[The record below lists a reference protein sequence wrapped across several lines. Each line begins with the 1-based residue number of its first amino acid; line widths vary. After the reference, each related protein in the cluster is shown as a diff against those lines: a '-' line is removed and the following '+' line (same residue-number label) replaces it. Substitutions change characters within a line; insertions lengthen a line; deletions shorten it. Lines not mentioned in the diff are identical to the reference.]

1 MGSNNASL
9 EKDKKQRSFRFILR
23 LMIGILLFS
32 FLIWNVSIEKL
43 IDSLAQVS
51 LPYFFLAISY
61 QYASIFLGSF
71 NQYILFSAFSNLS
84 YKTYFFAYFKAYAI
98 GLLLPGQIG
107 DASIALFL
115 KSEGLYYSQTLSVY
129 IMDKFLTFILYVS
142 VLFIFLGEIMG
153 YPSTIIL
160 LLIIALGFLMVIAF
174 YIIVSLSSSF
184 PVSWQENRLM
194 RFIHNLSSQL
204 IFFAKH
210 HPFLLL
216 INFLLTLLK
225 LGLVMFCYH
234 AMLTAMAYSLS
245 VWKVGLAALASGI
258 IGYIPISIQGLGTV
272 EAVALMNFKTL
283 GVTQPDVLVCYLLL
297 RSNNYILAFLAYAV
311 TFLINKNKSI
321 ERNAV

>member
-1 MGSNNASL
+1 MASSNTSL
-9 EKDKKQRSFRFILR
+9 KNEKKPRSFRIIIR
-23 LMIGILLFS
+23 LMIGILLVT

-43 IDSLAQVS
+43 IQSLSQVS
-51 LPYFFLAISY
+51 IPYFFLAISY
-61 QYASIFLGSF
+61 QYTSIILGSF
-71 NQYILFSAFSNLS
+71 NQYILFAAFADLS

-142 VLFIFLGEIMG
+142 ALIMFIGDIMD
-153 YPSTIIL
+153 YPVIFSL
-160 LLIIALGFLMVIAF
+160 SLLIAFGCLMSIVF
-174 YIIVSLSSSF
+174 YIFVRLTSSF
-184 PVSWQENRLM
+184 AVAWQKNRLM
-194 RFIHNLSSQL
+194 RFIHNISSQL
-204 IFFAKH
+204 IFIAKH

-234 AMLTAMAYSLS
+234 AMLTALDYNLS

-258 IGYIPISIQGLGTV
+258 VGYIPVSIQGLGTV
-272 EAVALMNFKTL
+272 EAVALLNFKTL
-283 GVTQPDVLVCYLLL
+283 GVSSPDVLVCYLLL
-297 RSNNYILAFLAYAV
+297 RSNNYILACLAYAV
-311 TFLINKNKSI
+311 TFLFKKNKST
-321 ERNAV
+321 ERIAV

>member
-1 MGSNNASL
+1 MASNNASL